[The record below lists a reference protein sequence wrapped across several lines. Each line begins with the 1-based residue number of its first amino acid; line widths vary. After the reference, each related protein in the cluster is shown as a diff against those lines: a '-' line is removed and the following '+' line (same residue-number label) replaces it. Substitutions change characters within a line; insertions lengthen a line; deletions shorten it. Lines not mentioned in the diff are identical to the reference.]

1 MSHMDEIKELD
12 ALVSLLDEP
21 NEDMFNEIREK
32 VLSYGKLAIP
42 VLEEAWVNTLVD
54 HDSIR
59 IENVIEEIKQ
69 EELIQEFNNWVK
81 VSNNNIIQGMVI
93 LSKYLQT
100 DFDEGLYISK
110 FEKLVRET
118 WLEINDSLTALEKIK
133 VVNHVFYSVY
143 NYIGEANSGTK
154 PETYYLNKVLDYKKG
169 NPVSLGVLYIAIA
182 QNLDIP
188 VFGVNLP
195 GHFIIGYMD
204 DSSTMKLPDEYIEE
218 DVLFYLNAG
227 NKGAIFTSNEIDHYI
242 NKIKINPKPE
252 FYLPL
257 SNLNV
262 MVRMINE
269 LIVVLEKENNNS
281 KINGL
286 KSLLKRL

>member
-1 MSHMDEIKELD
+1 MSHVEEIKELD

-21 NEDMFNEIREK
+21 NVDMFNEIREK
-32 VLSYGKLAIP
+32 VLSYGRLAIP
-42 VLEEAWVNTLVD
+42 VLEEAWVNTLGD

-69 EELIQEFNNWVK
+69 EELIQEFNNWAK
-81 VSNNNIIQGMVI
+81 ESDSNIIKGYVI
-93 LSKYLQT
+93 LSKYLQS

-143 NYIGEANSGTK
+143 QHIAEADSILK

-195 GHFIIGYMD
+195 GHFILGYMD
-204 DSSTMKLPDEYIEE
+204 DSSTMKFPDEYIEE

-227 NKGAIFTSNEIDHYI
+227 KNGAIFTGNEIDHYI
-242 NKIKINPKPE
+242 NKIKINHKPE

-262 MVRMINE
+262 IVRMINE